1 MKGKSRSLEQ
11 SARESLRSAAIP
23 LGIADHIAPRGASKV
38 GLRHAVPCMW
48 KARRAAR
55 CDLCMARAMQITGG
69 WKATLRGV
77 KRCAMH
83 APCWFC
89 TARNAMHG
97 TGTICMAQHGD
108 VNGMCFPLRH
118 AAPGDTDSHAHHIW
132 GVGNVFEGLAWRREF
147 CAMQCMA
154 QWKAHAPSCAMHT
167 YVCRAEHIVFRNAMH
182 LRITQAYVWDIISVI
197 MTNMLCELLRRLKS
211 SNVNVHNTYEFSFTR
226 HSFGSCAVLG
236 QELSC
241 GSSQC
246 GSNTPATV

>member
-1 MKGKSRSLEQ
+1 M
-11 SARESLRSAAIP
+11 LR
-23 LGIADHIAPRGASKV
+23 
-38 GLRHAVPCMW
+38 
-48 KARRAAR
+48 
-55 CDLCMARAMQITGG
+55 Q
-69 WKATLRGV
+69 ATLTLMPITFG
-77 KRCAMH
+77 
-83 APCWFC
+83 
-89 TARNAMHG
+89 
-97 TGTICMAQHGD
+97 
-108 VNGMCFPLRH
+108 
-118 AAPGDTDSHAHHIW
+118 